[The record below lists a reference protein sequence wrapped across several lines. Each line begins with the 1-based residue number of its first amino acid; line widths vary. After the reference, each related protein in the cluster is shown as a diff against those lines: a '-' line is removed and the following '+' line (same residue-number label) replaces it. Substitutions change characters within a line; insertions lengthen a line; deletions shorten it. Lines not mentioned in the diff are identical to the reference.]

1 MSKSK
6 SYQVELLEAL
16 RDPVEAAEYLNAALE
31 EGDQDVFLL
40 ALKNV
45 TEARCGIIA
54 EKSAI
59 KPENLSHLLSKQG
72 HPEIR
77 NFDALLHALGFRLA
91 IQIADK
97 PLMAAA

>member
-45 TEARCGIIA
+45 TEARCGII
-54 EKSAI
+54 SAI
-59 KPENLSHLLSKQG
+59 KPENISHLLSKQG